1 MRLNTPSPSQLS
13 RSSRSPNFPTGAPAS
28 GSSASTS
35 SSTRSRSVEP
45 AVLSGSETE
54 REPSAV
60 YSNSSDDQSVTP
72 PSSVSHAP
80 SVLDGR
86 LRRISLPA
94 SPSKGKVAPSTRSH
108 SPGLS
113 QRTPQ
118 KRVSVLSMPDSG
130 THRQPE
136 HNNVTSTALGTVASL
151 RRSPG
156 SSGKKNRQPLPREFR
171 ESRRASS
178 DGRVSSTSIHVC
190 QLMMSI
196 TTSQASK
203 EPTTPQK
210 PPRERYSSLI
220 SDTSPSRAFM
230 RQALNNQYSPP
241 RASQGSRL
249 STSRK
254 HQTRWMSEDLRS
266 TSSRAIVDD
275 NDDDDPLSPGSDLV
289 NRQAPRRGSI
299 ENPPSARLIG
309 ESLRAAGMGLR
320 NGVDVFREPE
330 EPPENPKVSRRPL
343 SISTFSSQQREAVTG
358 ANRPNIPSR
367 TGMIHDPHTPANGTS
382 NHRTERGAYSGP
394 LSRPTTSMADF
405 RPINEDLHPPNTAPP
420 GLRTYKSAFTFDRDR
435 EGMSSRQALY
445 TPFSTAPEERT
456 YGSPRTRPR
465 ELPAL
470 PLDEQAVEHLRLM
483 DESLSM
489 FEALLSRL
497 PPMGDTPTTTVPEVF
512 RSAQAVVRFSE
523 QMNGMLRTSTNR
535 ALERLIEA
543 EISDASPGNEVDMA
557 RLWKDVG
564 ADFRDTLRVSDEL
577 VRTTTG
583 FLLGVGKVLR
593 ESSATSASAGSSL
606 QHLRGASD
614 DLSRRSGNDA
624 RSSTSAGTGS
634 GRGSGSGDVMGGR
647 RSAESRRSWD
657 LPRVERDKADLMGR
671 ATSRVD
677 TGVLPSQR
685 ASSSTLLREREPPLR
700 QSPLAPGEEAPA
712 RPPTSSARRSYTP
725 ALQREGTPNASAK
738 PELATIESQKS
749 LHIEDDYEPSP
760 TPAPRSRQTDETRK
774 LPAFPIPAPL
784 PTLPSESRADQR
796 ASSSTVDNSANRR
809 KTSTASI
816 TTVRGGTRANP
827 GLTITTPSAAPTT
840 AVTHTVAPAP
850 PPLPISR
857 TESNQSSSS
866 GASSS
871 RVSNTITFR
880 RPLSISVSALNGLQ
894 RRDARNRTTST
905 TEGPTPTTPL
915 SATSPWTSLSGSET
929 ERPPPRLTLGR
940 RTLGPKSHLSLD
952 SPVTGSNGTQTFSR
966 STAKERRRTIT
977 DIFP

>member
-1 MRLNTPSPSQLS
+1 
-13 RSSRSPNFPTGAPAS
+13 
-28 GSSASTS
+28 
-35 SSTRSRSVEP
+35 
-45 AVLSGSETE
+45 
-54 REPSAV
+54 
-60 YSNSSDDQSVTP
+60 
-72 PSSVSHAP
+72 
-80 SVLDGR
+80 
-86 LRRISLPA
+86 
-94 SPSKGKVAPSTRSH
+94 
-108 SPGLS
+108 
-113 QRTPQ
+113 
-118 KRVSVLSMPDSG
+118 
-130 THRQPE
+130 
-136 HNNVTSTALGTVASL
+136 
-151 RRSPG
+151 
-156 SSGKKNRQPLPREFR
+156 
-171 ESRRASS
+171 
-178 DGRVSSTSIHVC
+178 
-190 QLMMSI
+190 MSI

-210 PPRERYSSLI
+210 PSRERYSSLI
-220 SDTSPSRAFM
+220 SDTSPSKTFVRHT
-230 RQALNNQYSPP
+230 LNNQYSPP
-241 RASQGSRL
+241 RASQASRL

-254 HQTRWMSEDLRS
+254 HSTRWMSEDLRS
-266 TSSRAIVDD
+266 TSSRSIVDD
-275 NDDDDPLSPGSDLV
+275 NDDDDLLNPGSDPV
-289 NRQAPRRGSI
+289 NRQAARRGSI

-309 ESLRAAGMGLR
+309 ESLRAAGMGLK

-330 EPPENPKVSRRPL
+330 EPPENTKVSRRPM
-343 SISTFSSQQREAVTG
+343 SFSTFSPQEREAVAS
-358 ANRPNIPSR
+358 ANRANIPSR
-367 TGMIHDPHTPANGTS
+367 TGTIHDPHTPANGTS

-394 LSRPTTSMADF
+394 QSRPTTSMADF
-405 RPINEDLHPPNTAPP
+405 HPINEDLHPPNTAPP

-435 EGMSSRQALY
+435 EGMSSRQTLY
-445 TPFSTAPEERT
+445 TPFSTAPQERT

-465 ELPAL
+465 EIPVL

-523 QMNGMLRTSTNR
+523 QINGMLRTSTNR

-543 EISDASPGNEVDMA
+543 EISDASPGNEVDMT

-564 ADFRDTLRVSDEL
+564 GDFRDTLRVSDEL
-577 VRTTTG
+577 VRTMTG

-606 QHLRGASD
+606 QHFRGASD
-614 DLSRRSGNDA
+614 DASRRSGTDA

-634 GRGSGSGDVMGGR
+634 GRGSGSGDVTGGR

-657 LPRVERDKADLMGR
+657 LPKVERDKADLMRR

-677 TGVLPSQR
+677 TGALASQR
-685 ASSSTLLREREPPLR
+685 ASSSTLLRERELPLR
-700 QSPLAPGEEAPA
+700 QSSLAPGEDAPA
-712 RPPTSSARRSYTP
+712 RPPTSSVRRSFTP
-725 ALQREGTPNASAK
+725 GLQREGTPNASMK

-760 TPAPRSRQTDETRK
+760 TPAPRSRQTDETRQ
-774 LPAFPIPAPL
+774 LLALSIPTPL

-796 ASSSTVDNSANRR
+796 ASSSTMDKSANRR
-809 KTSTASI
+809 KISTAS
-816 TTVRGGTRANP
+816 TATVRGGTSANP

-840 AVTHTVAPAP
+840 AISHTVAPAP

-866 GASSS
+866 SSS
-871 RVSNTITFR
+871 NSRLSNTITFR

-905 TEGPTPTTPL
+905 TDDPTPTTPL
-915 SATSPWTSLSGSET
+915 SATSPWTSQSGSET
-929 ERPPPRLTLGR
+929 ERPAPRLTLGR

-952 SPVTGSNGTQTFSR
+952 SPVTGSNGTQTLTR
-966 STAKERRRTIT
+966 STTKERRRTIT
-977 DIFP
+977 EIFP